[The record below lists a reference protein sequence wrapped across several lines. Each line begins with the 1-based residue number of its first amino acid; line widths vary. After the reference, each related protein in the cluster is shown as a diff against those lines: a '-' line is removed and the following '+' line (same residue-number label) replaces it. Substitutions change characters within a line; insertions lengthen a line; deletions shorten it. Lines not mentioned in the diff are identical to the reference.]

1 LNVES
6 KSSKRAAVWVASMAA
21 FLTPFMGSSINVALP
36 MISEE
41 FGMDAVLLSW
51 VATGYLLAAAVFLL
65 PLGKLADIHGRKR
78 VFMIGIAIYTVTSF
92 LIALSQGPFILI
104 GFRVLQ
110 GLGAAMIFGTSV
122 AILTSIFAPGER
134 GRVLGI
140 NVAAVYLGL
149 SLGPVIGGYMTELW
163 GWRRLVH
170 VNAALGLIALAMTR
184 WKLKGEWAESR
195 GERFDLGGSILYGVA
210 LVALMYGFSL
220 LPSNEGGGLVLLG
233 LLGGVAFVLREGK
246 QPHPVMNIALF
257 RKNRVFLLSNLAA
270 LVNYSATF
278 SVAFLLSLY
287 LQYIQG
293 LSPDRAGLVLL
304 VQPIMM
310 TVGSPFAGKLSDRIE
325 SRIIASLGMGLTCI
339 GMGLL
344 AFLHWDTS
352 IGYILFGLAVLGA
365 GLALFSSPNTNAVMS
380 SVDRKVYGVASAI
393 LGTMRLVGQVF
404 SMGLAMSIFAL
415 YIGKNPIV
423 PEFYG
428 AFLAGIKVAFAISA
442 VLCFLGIFASLARGN
457 VR

>member
-1 LNVES
+1 MSAES
-6 KSSKRAAVWVASMAA
+6 QSTKRAAVWIASMAA

-36 MISEE
+36 AIGEE

-65 PLGKLADIHGRKR
+65 PLGKWADIHGRKR
-78 VFMIGIAIYTVTSF
+78 VFTYGIAVYTGTSL
-92 LIALSQGPFILI
+92 LIALAPGPFLLI

-122 AILTSIFAPGER
+122 AILTSIFPPGER

-149 SLGPVIGGYMTELW
+149 SLGPVIGGYLTEHL
-163 GWRRLVH
+163 GWRSLFHANVT
-170 VNAALGLIALAMTR
+170 LGLMTLAVTL

-195 GERFDLGGSILYGVA
+195 GERFDVGGSILYGTA

-220 LPSNEGGGLVLLG
+220 LPSKEGAGLALLGILGGG
-233 LLGGVAFVLREGK
+233 AFVLREGK
-246 QPHPVMNIALF
+246 QPHPVMHIALF
-257 RKNRVFLLSNLAA
+257 RTNRVFLLSNLAA

-293 LSPDRAGLVLL
+293 LSPDKAGLVLL
-304 VQPIMM
+304 IQPVMM
-310 TVGSPFAGKLSDRIE
+310 TAGSPFAGKLSDRIE

-344 AFLHWDTS
+344 AFLHRDTS
-352 IGYILFGLAVLGA
+352 IGFILSGLAVLGA

-404 SMGLAMSIFAL
+404 SMGLAMSVFAL
-415 YIGKNPIV
+415 YIGKNPIA
-423 PEFYG
+423 PEYYG
-428 AFLAGIKVAFAISA
+428 AFLAGVKVIFAISA

>member
-1 LNVES
+1 
-6 KSSKRAAVWVASMAA
+6 M
-21 FLTPFMGSSINVALP
+21 FT
-36 MISEE
+36 
-41 FGMDAVLLSW
+41 
-51 VATGYLLAAAVFLL
+51 
-65 PLGKLADIHGRKR
+65 
-78 VFMIGIAIYTVTSF
+78 IGIAIYTITSF

-122 AILTSIFAPGER
+122 AILTSIFPPGER

-149 SLGPVIGGYMTELW
+149 SLGPVIGGYMTEHL
-163 GWRRLVH
+163 GWRSLFH
-170 VNAALGLIALAMTR
+170 ANAALGLAALAMTL

-195 GERFDLGGSILYGVA
+195 GERFDLAGSILYGA
-210 LVALMYGFSL
+210 AFVALMYGFSL

-233 LLGGVAFVLREGK
+233 LCGEVAFVLREGK

-257 RKNRVFLLSNLAA
+257 KTNRVFLLSNLAA
-270 LVNYSATF
+270 LINYSATF

-293 LSPDRAGLVLL
+293 LSPDKAGWVLL
-304 VQPIMM
+304 IQPVVM
-310 TVGSPFAGKLSDRIE
+310 TAGSPFAGKLSDRIE

-344 AFLHWDTS
+344 AFLRWATS
-352 IGYILFGLAVLGA
+352 IGYILSGLAILGA

-393 LGTMRLVGQVF
+393 LGTMRLMGQVF
-404 SMGLAMSIFAL
+404 SMGLAMSVFAL
-415 YIGKNPIV
+415 YIGNHPIV
-423 PEFYG
+423 PEYYG
-428 AFLAGIKVAFAISA
+428 AFLAGVKVAFSISSA
-442 VLCFLGIFASLARGN
+442 LCFLGVFASLARGN